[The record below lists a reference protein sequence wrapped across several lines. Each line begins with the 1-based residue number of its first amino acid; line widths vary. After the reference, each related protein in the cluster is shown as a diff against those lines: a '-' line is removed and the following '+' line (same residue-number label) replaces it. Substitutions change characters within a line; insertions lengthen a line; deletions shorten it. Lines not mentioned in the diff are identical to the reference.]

1 MIKSDRMGIRAKE
14 TKGNDMTE
22 TRKYKLLPA
31 GADTFADV
39 IGKGKYY
46 VDKTLYLKT
55 VFEED
60 GSSVLLFTRP
70 RRFGKTLLMDMFAN
84 FLRIKDSDQNENID
98 TFIDNTILFKDTAI
112 MQDKAFVEKY
122 MGKFPVIFLS
132 LKNIKGD
139 NFTEAYNNLAEEI
152 SNLACDC
159 DYLLKSEEL
168 SEIEKKI

>member
-1 MIKSDRMGIRAKE
+1 
-14 TKGNDMTE
+14 
-22 TRKYKLLPA
+22 
-31 GADTFADV
+31 
-39 IGKGKYY
+39 
-46 VDKTLYLKT
+46 
-55 VFEED
+55 
-60 GSSVLLFTRP
+60 
-70 RRFGKTLLMDMFAN
+70 MDMFAN

-168 SEIEKKI
+168 

>member
-1 MIKSDRMGIRAKE
+1 MSDVK
-14 TKGNDMTE
+14 KFND
-22 TRKYKLLPA
+22 LPT
-31 GADTFADV
+31 GVEKFAQV
-39 IGKGKYY
+39 ITQHKYY

-132 LKNIKGD
+132 LKNIR
-139 NFTEAYNNLAEEI
+139 F
-152 SNLACDC
+152 
-159 DYLLKSEEL
+159 
-168 SEIEKKI
+168 